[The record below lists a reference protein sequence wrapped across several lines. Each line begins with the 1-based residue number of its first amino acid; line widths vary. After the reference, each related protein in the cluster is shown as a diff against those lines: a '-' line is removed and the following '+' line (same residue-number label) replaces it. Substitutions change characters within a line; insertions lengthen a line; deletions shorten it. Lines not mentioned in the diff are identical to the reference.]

1 MKKIYKEKSISKTT
15 ETCILLHTDTGIFKG
30 RKKQNAI
37 TLIALVLTIII
48 MLILSGVTLNLVFGE
63 AGIIGRTEKTVD
75 IAEIARVEDQANM
88 TYSDLLIGGYASQ
101 WVYSEPT
108 FNELLDNLK
117 NENYIQNYGF
127 SISSTVTGISIDK
140 DSFYLAKGGK
150 NFIHAL
156 LERTSEEGGDY
167 YVEIDGK
174 NFLVHKE
181 SDKIVIDKE
190 PAEIN
195 ELTVKSSNENV
206 VTVSSDGLTITAN
219 ASSSKTGNS
228 TITVSY
234 GDKSATCTV
243 TVVDGS
249 FSTAYG
255 RIDVIWLDTA
265 NNIISFPNEPRLS
278 GMPPITWAEN
288 EDYSATDTP
297 TPATA
302 QQKANKSWYSYNAGS
317 GTADNRTSHWANA
330 QNSDGS
336 YFVWIP
342 RYAYRI
348 TYYSSQT
355 STTPTGYYD
364 GNGMYKA
371 DTNET
376 LRYALDEGIKTVE
389 YNNEK
394 YIVHP
399 AFETDL
405 DNGGWDSELSGFWV
419 AKYEMSR
426 SDATTV
432 KQGSSTIFKSVPSVG
447 CAGNMGKIGN
457 SYTCSLNYDRDKE
470 SHLIKNSEWGAVAY
484 LTHSQFGR
492 NGNEISVN
500 QCGKSLFHVT
510 GCGRGLNND
519 EDSEKTGTSQIY
531 NNDYLFA
538 NINDIQKFNGKVGTL
553 SSTTG
558 NIYGV
563 YDMSGGGEEYVAA
576 WNTLSDHAN
585 ISNGSSFASTGGAS
599 TKYATAYINGT
610 STDFGTQIY
619 EVGKVGDAS
628 KERYVWFCY
637 GWFTDWAKFCT
648 VGSPF
653 FYRDVHRKCLCQ
665 RCF

>member
-1 MKKIYKEKSISKTT
+1 MDFMGKIGKNS
-15 ETCILLHTDTGIFKG
+15 G
-30 RKKQNAI
+30 I
-37 TLIALVLTIII
+37 TLISLIVTIII
-48 MLILSGVTLNLVFGE
+48 LLILAGVTLNLVLGE
-63 AGIIGRTEKTVD
+63 NGIIGRAEKAVNLNNLAQIEEQTNITYADLLLKSFTSQGV
-75 IAEIARVEDQANM
+75 
-88 TYSDLLIGGYASQ
+88 YSDPSLSD
-101 WVYSEPT
+101 V
-108 FNELLDNLK
+108 LDKLK

-127 SISSTVTGISIDK
+127 SISSTVTGISIDQ

-156 LERTSEEGGDY
+156 LARTSEEGGDY
-167 YVEIDGK
+167 YIEINGK

-190 PAEIN
+190 EAEIN
-195 ELTVKSSNENV
+195 ELTVKSSDESV
-206 VTVSSDGLTITAN
+206 ATVSSDGLTITVN
-219 ASSSKTGNS
+219 ASSSKQGNS

-234 GDKSATCTV
+234 GDKSATCAV
-243 TVVDGS
+243 SVVDGS
-249 FSTAYG
+249 FSTSYG

-265 NNIISFPNEPRLS
+265 NNIISSPNEPRLS
-278 GMPPITWAEN
+278 GMTPITWEEN
-288 EDYSATDTP
+288 ADYSASDTP

-302 QQKANKSWYSYNAGS
+302 QQIANKSWYSYNAGS

-348 TYYSSQT
+348 TYYSSST
-355 STTPTGYYD
+355 STEPTGYYD

-371 DTNET
+371 DANRT

-399 AFETDL
+399 AFETNL

-426 SDATTV
+426 SDATTE
-432 KQGSSTIFKSVPSVG
+432 KQGSSAIFKSVPSVG
-447 CAGNMGKIGN
+447 CAGNMGNIGN
-457 SYTCSLNYDRDKE
+457 LYTCSLNYDREKE

-510 GCGRGLNND
+510 GCGRGLNSD
-519 EDSEKTGTSQIY
+519 EDPEKTGTSQIY

-538 NINDIQKFNGKVGTL
+538 DINDIQKFNGKVGTL

-576 WNTLSDHAN
+576 WDTLSDHAN

-599 TKYATAYINGT
+599 TKYATAYRNGT
-610 STDFGTQIY
+610 STNFGTEIY
-619 EVGKVGDAS
+619 DVGKVGDAS
-628 KERYVWFCY
+628 KERYVSFCY
-637 GWFTDWAKFCT
+637 GWFADWAKFCT
-648 VGSPF
+648 VDSPF